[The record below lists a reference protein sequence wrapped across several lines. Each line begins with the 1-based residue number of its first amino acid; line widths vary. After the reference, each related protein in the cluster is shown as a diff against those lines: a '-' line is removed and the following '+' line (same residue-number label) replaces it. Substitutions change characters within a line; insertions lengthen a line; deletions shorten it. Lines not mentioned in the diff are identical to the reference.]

1 MRYRT
6 DRKKIIT
13 TAVIAAVML
22 ILGGAYLWYARNYGN
37 AENITL
43 SSTKIVEYEWQDCA
57 ASHGITVDYLW
68 SRTQELM
75 LTGGEDGVLI
85 PSTYMIE
92 GRLSYEEAEESGV
105 YLLSDQGR
113 LLMAYVRSGDR
124 FKATA
129 LKNEVLNRFDMANES
144 VSEKVYW
151 LDAYLHYYVSYGTA
165 EDYTNIVNLTSSLFD
180 GQGMLVPDTL
190 YVASY
195 DEGSTLYLNAPDG
208 DYRDSVLDDP
218 LSETPESELI
228 PVQGVALSSIRLSLI
243 RDLENNGLLPQGS
256 YERNLKIVSDARAA
270 RDLPLYAYAYT
281 MIEYVEPVGEETQVT
296 EATEAAEATQVTNEE
311 GLVLSY
317 IYSHDV
323 PTAIDIEETVAV
335 MRNLAMVDEL
345 PDDSYSWLKNRL
357 MNGYTISSEYY
368 LVYGNTDG
376 AEATDALTDI
386 LAIAFLKDDMDLFD
400 KICTIIGSRVATYN
414 DSPALSMIYRQR
426 DDRFYFTA
434 RENLEVCL
442 ALM

>member
-1 MRYRT
+1 MRYRFE
-6 DRKKIIT
+6 RKKTIT
-13 TAVIAAVML
+13 IAVIAAVML

-43 SSTKIVEYEWQDCA
+43 SPSKVIEYEWQDTA
-57 ASHGITVDYLW
+57 ASHGITADYLW
-68 SRTQELM
+68 SRTKELM
-75 LTGGEDGVLI
+75 VAGGEDGVLI
-85 PSTYMIE
+85 PSSYMIA
-92 GRLSYEEAEESGV
+92 GRLSYEDAEESGV

-129 LKNEVLNRFDMANES
+129 LKNEVLNRFDMESES
-144 VSEKVYW
+144 VAEKVYW
-151 LDAYLHYYVSYGTA
+151 LDAYLHYYVSYGNA

-180 GQGMLVPDTL
+180 EEGFLVPDTL

-195 DEGSTLYLNAPDG
+195 SEGSTMYADDPTGEYHDT
-208 DYRDSVLDDP
+208 VLDDP
-218 LSETPESELI
+218 LSETPESDLT

-243 RDLENNGLLPQGS
+243 RDLEDNGLLPAGS
-256 YERNLKIVSDARAA
+256 FDRNLKIVLGGQAA
-270 RDLPLYAYAYT
+270 HDIPLYAYAYT
-281 MIEYVEPVGEETQVT
+281 VIDEETIEMLETAETEGNEET
-296 EATEAAEATQVTNEE
+296 EASAEAEE
-311 GLVLSY
+311 AIPVSY

-323 PTAIDIEETVAV
+323 PTAIDIGETIAV
-335 MRNLAMVDEL
+335 MRNLAMVDQL
-345 PDDSYSWLKNRL
+345 PDASYSWLKNRM
-357 MNGYTISSEYY
+357 MNGFTINSEYY
-368 LVYGNTDG
+368 IVYGNTDG
-376 AEATDALTDI
+376 PEATDALTDI

-400 KICTIIGSRVATYN
+400 RICIMLGSRVATYN

>member
-13 TAVIAAVML
+13 TAVIATVML

-195 DEGSTLYLNAPDG
+195 DEGSTLYLTAPDG

-256 YERNLKIVSDARAA
+256 YERNLKIVSGARAA
-270 RDLPLYAYAYT
+270 SDLPLYAYAYT